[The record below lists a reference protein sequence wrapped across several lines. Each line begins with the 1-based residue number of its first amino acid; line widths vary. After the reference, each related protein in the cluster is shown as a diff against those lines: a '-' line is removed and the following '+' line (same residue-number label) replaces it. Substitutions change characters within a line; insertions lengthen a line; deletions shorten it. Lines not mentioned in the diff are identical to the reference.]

1 MTVRPGPSE
10 RSKFGNR
17 EARRSR
23 GIRYLISSSVE
34 VRESHEAAKPL
45 PYMARSHKLTKQFEE
60 FHAEITSC

>member
-1 MTVRPGPSE
+1 MVRPGQSE

-23 GIRYLISSSVE
+23 EYGTLTLSSSVK

-60 FHAEITSC
+60 LYRVI